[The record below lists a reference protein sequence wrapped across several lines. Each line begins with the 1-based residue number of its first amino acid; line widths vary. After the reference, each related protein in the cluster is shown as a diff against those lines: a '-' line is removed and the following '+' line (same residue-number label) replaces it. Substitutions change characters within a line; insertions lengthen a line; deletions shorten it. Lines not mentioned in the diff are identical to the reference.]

1 MGSTIEFSKDK
12 DPELDVALV
21 LLLRSPSNVLKGSNF
36 IQICF
41 SSKWSGATKDKPKYT
56 THDALKHVCD
66 LYRERIL
73 KYRYCYPLV
82 VMSLLDFSIVA
93 D

>member
-1 MGSTIEFSKDK
+1 MSS
-12 DPELDVALV
+12 
-21 LLLRSPSNVLKGSNF
+21 

-41 SSKWSGATKDKPKYT
+41 TSKWSGAPKDKPKYT
-56 THDALKHVCD
+56 THDALKNVCD
-66 LYRERIL
+66 LYRESIL